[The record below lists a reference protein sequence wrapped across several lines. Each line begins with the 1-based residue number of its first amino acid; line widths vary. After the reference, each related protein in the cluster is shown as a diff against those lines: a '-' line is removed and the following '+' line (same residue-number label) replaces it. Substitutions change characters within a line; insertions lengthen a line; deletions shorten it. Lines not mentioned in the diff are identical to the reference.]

1 MISCSGG
8 SSSSLTAGGG
18 IGGSGI
24 ISRGSISAFGSIV
37 VNGTE
42 FDTSTAAIIVGG
54 ELKGSGDD
62 IARANLDIGRV
73 VTVKGEISAD
83 GAEVTANRVTYNN
96 NVEGPVENIRDID
109 PASKEILALGQTVLI
124 NAVTKFKETAFDTI
138 AQSDII
144 AVSGYFDDTGAIW
157 ATFVEKT
164 GEFTP
169 GLEVEVAGFV
179 ASLDIGQQTFKI
191 NELTVNYS
199 SADTGD
205 LPGGVP
211 ATGLFVEVEG
221 NLDAAGGEMLATD
234 IELADELGF
243 EDSDQVEVIG
253 FVTDFVSVFEFTIGN
268 QTVQTDADTI
278 FIDGTPDD
286 VAPGVKL
293 EAEGSLADGI
303 LMAEEVEFW
312 EPDQIEIEGFV
323 TDVVSTSEFTVGSQR
338 VRTDAGTVFEG
349 VSPENIALGMKLEIK
364 GVPVD
369 LDHSILI
376 ADKVSLEED

>member
-54 ELKGSGDD
+54 AQKGIGDE

-73 VTVKGEISAD
+73 VTVKGKISAD
-83 GAEVTANRVTYNN
+83 GTKVTAKRVTYNN
-96 NVEGPVENIRDID
+96 NIEGPVENILDID
-109 PASKEILALGQTVLI
+109 LTSKEIVALGQTVVI
-124 NAVTKFKETAFDTI
+124 NAVTKFKETTFDTI
-138 AQSDII
+138 APNDMI
-144 AVSGYFDDTGAIW
+144 AVSGYFDDTGVIW

-169 GLEVEVAGFV
+169 GLEVEVTGFV
-179 ASLDIGQQTFKI
+179 ESLDIDLQTFRI

-199 SADTGD
+199 SADTGN

-211 ATGLFVEVEG
+211 ANGLFVEVEG
-221 NLDAAGGEMLATD
+221 NLDAAGSEMLATD

-243 EDSDQVEVIG
+243 EDSDQIEVIG
-253 FVTDFVSVFEFTIGN
+253 FVTDFVSVFEFTIGT

-286 VAPGVKL
+286 IAPGVKL
-293 EAEGSLADGI
+293 EAEGSLANGI

-323 TDVVSTSEFTVGSQR
+323 TDVVSASEFTVGNQM
-338 VRTDAGTVFEG
+338 VQTDAATVFDG
-349 VSPENIALGMKLEIK
+349 GAPSDIALNVKLEVK
-364 GVPVD
+364 G
-369 LDHSILI
+369 ILAGDI
-376 ADKVSLEED
+376 LVADKVSFETD